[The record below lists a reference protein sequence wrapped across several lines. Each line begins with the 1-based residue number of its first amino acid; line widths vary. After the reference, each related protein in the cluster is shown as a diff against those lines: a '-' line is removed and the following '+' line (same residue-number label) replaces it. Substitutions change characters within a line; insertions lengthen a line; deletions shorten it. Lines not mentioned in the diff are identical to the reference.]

1 MLRMDLGR
9 QVHMSTS
16 NAIWFNVK
24 IKLYEFNNTSMWY
37 GASESLSEPINRS
50 IKISTVLSI
59 DRAIANGIR

>member
-1 MLRMDLGR
+1 MDLGR

-37 GASESLSEPINRS
+37 EAGESLSEPINRS
-50 IKISTVLSI
+50 VKISIILSI
-59 DRAIANGIR
+59 HRAIANGIR

>member
-24 IKLYEFNNTSMWY
+24 IKLYEFNNTSIWY
-37 GASESLSEPINRS
+37 DASESLSEPINRS
-50 IKISTVLSI
+50 IKISI
-59 DRAIANGIR
+59 YRAIANGIR